1 MNSISLWIFLGWTTI
16 LSILHCYTAWGWN
29 PNHRIGC
36 HVATLRFL
44 AIGPDHGS
52 ECTVDDG
59 GARVLEVWTDQALQ
73 NGFTMD
79 DWWGDSTRIG
89 MVLATSDFL
98 LTIDDL
104 LIEIIPRMV
113 YFWFGNHHAQPGC
126 LGKMVICHIT
136 GILYNLIWCL
146 WKPSCCG

>member
-1 MNSISLWIFLGWTTI
+1 
-16 LSILHCYTAWGWN
+16 
-29 PNHRIGC
+29 
-36 HVATLRFL
+36 
-44 AIGPDHGS
+44 
-52 ECTVDDG
+52 
-59 GARVLEVWTDQALQ
+59 
-73 NGFTMD
+73 
-79 DWWGDSTRIG
+79 